1 MIMKNEND
9 ISTVFKVELTVGLI
23 ILEVNMI
30 MVIKV

>member
-1 MIMKNEND
+1 MKNEND
-9 ISTVFKVELTVGLI
+9 INTVFKVELTVGLI

>member
-1 MIMKNEND
+1 MKNEND